1 MLPFG
6 ASALEGLS
14 GLEQRI
20 LGIAVRALT
29 RLVQLDRA
37 AKLGGPQDLRPSGKQ
52 GLLMPRCHAGT
63 GPAGGLLFRG
73 QLDKSLGIR
82 ERQSAITLSLPDQHH
97 VDHLLLPL
105 EAPSLETIDEP
116 PALPTR
122 ARRQVRRQ
130 ARSVE
135 A

>member
-1 MLPFG
+1 MLPFR

-52 GLLMPRCHAGT
+52 SLLMPCCHAGT
-63 GPAGGLLFRG
+63 GAASGLLFRG
-73 QLDKSLGIR
+73 QLDEPLGIR
-82 ERQSAITLSLPDQHH
+82 ERQSAITLSLPDQHQ
-97 VDHLLLPL
+97 VDHLLLRL
-105 EAPSLETIDEP
+105 EARSLETIDEP
-116 PALPTR
+116 PALLTGEG
-122 ARRQVRRQ
+122 RQVRRQ